1 MQVTGR
7 LAAAQGGEGGEG
19 GEGGKAG
26 GKRSMHQMLATAK
39 GAAKGVSANWQLAL
53 TPGAAARRDFDL
65 GEGREGRG
73 AEDGATQ
80 PSKLAVARRNSLE
93 YDGSPNAAAMA
104 AAAAASTPKARLRA
118 KAQQV

>member
-1 MQVTGR
+1 
-7 LAAAQGGEGGEG
+7 
-19 GEGGKAG
+19 
-26 GKRSMHQMLATAK
+26 MLATAK

-65 GEGREGRG
+65 SEGREGREGRG
-73 AEDGATQ
+73 AEERATP
-80 PSKLAVARRNSLE
+80 PSKRAVARRNSLE